1 MTDTSSSP
9 KLMFPA
15 LAGLYRHTVPLSWLI
30 IRLAAGL
37 ILFAHGWQKIGNI
50 DGVAASMVKNA
61 VSPPMLVAY
70 VVTVTET
77 VGALGVA
84 LGLFTRFCAAAC
96 AIDLA
101 VITFHVLLPKGFG
114 WSQGGYEFLL
124 MWGLIMFAIALRGGG
139 PYSLDRLLGREL

>member
-37 ILFAHGWQKIGNI
+37 ILFVHGWAKLGNI
-50 DGVAASMVKNA
+50 DGVTATMVKNA
-61 VSPPMLVAY
+61 ISPPMLVAY
-70 VVTVTET
+70 VVTITET

-84 LGLFTRFCAAAC
+84 VGLFTRFCAAAC

-101 VITFHVLLPKGFG
+101 VITFHVLLPKGFT
-114 WSQGGYEFLL
+114 WSQGGYEYLL